1 MNIEIKESLIPTL
14 TRLADERS
22 MTTTQ
27 YVEEYLESHLT
38 SQYRT
43 FVANKVANESIEN
56 VASIE
61 EVIDTKKEE
70 IKQVQINEKIAYD
83 LANPVIE
90 KQATSTDKVIK

>member
-1 MNIEIKESLIPTL
+1 MNIEIKENLIQTL

-27 YVEEYLESHLT
+27 YIEEYVDNHLT
-38 SQYRT
+38 SQYKQ
-43 FVANKVANESIEN
+43 FVSNKVANESIEN

-70 IKQVQINEKIAYD
+70 IEQVQIAYD

-90 KQATSTDKVIK
+90 KEQATSTEEVIK